1 MGGAINLPRQIV
13 KFNVKLKNFSSH
25 EPGALVMDAS
35 ESKVQGF
42 FYPLKKC
49 ELRKYFNEFDI
60 VAKF

>member
-35 ESKVQGF
+35 EFEVQGF
-42 FYPLKKC
+42 FNPLKKC
-49 ELRKYFNEFDI
+49 YT
-60 VAKF
+60 